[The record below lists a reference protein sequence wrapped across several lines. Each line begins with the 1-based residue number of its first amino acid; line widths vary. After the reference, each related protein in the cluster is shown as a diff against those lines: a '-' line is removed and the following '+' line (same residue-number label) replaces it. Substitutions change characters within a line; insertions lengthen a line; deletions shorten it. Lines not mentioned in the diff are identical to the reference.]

1 VRPDRWQAAAIS
13 CWTGGPRLTFVELI
27 GATIPGSV
35 AVITNKKWAAGQPW
49 PRQPRIPG
57 RIQMGT
63 KFVALATAIL
73 AGLTFCKA
81 QAAEP
86 KHGGILR
93 IYHRET
99 PPSLSIH
106 EEATFSVNVPAMPI
120 YNNLVIYDQH
130 KPQNSMG
137 TIVPELADSWSWSS
151 DNKALTFKL
160 HQGVKWHDGQP
171 FTAKD
176 VKCTFDLLQGKAQD
190 KFRKNPRKDLF
201 SNITDVTTNGDFEVT
216 LHLNRPQPSLLAMI
230 ASGYTPMYSCHVP
243 AAQMRT
249 HPIGTGPFKFVE
261 FKQNESIK
269 LTKNTDYWKKGLP
282 YLDGIEFT
290 IITNRATAV
299 LAFVAGK
306 VDMTFPTEMTAALEK
321 DIKAQDP
328 KAICEIAPINVSTN
342 LIINLENPPFNNIEL
357 RKAMALSLDRKAF
370 IDIILQGKGDA
381 GGTLLP
387 PPEGVWGLPPDILK
401 TIPGYGDVKKDRE
414 QARAIMTKL
423 GYTADKPLK
432 IKVSTRNLATYRD
445 PAVVLIDQ
453 LKTIYID
460 AELEPVESSQ
470 WFAKVARND
479 YSVGLNLTGNGID
492 DPDQAFYENYGCGSE
507 RNYTH
512 YCNKDLQALFDKQSV
527 ETDVAKRK
535 KMVWDIDK
543 KLQEDVARPILF
555 HARTGTCWK
564 PYVKNMTIM
573 NNSAYNGYR
582 YDDIWLD
589 K

>member
-1 VRPDRWQAAAIS
+1 MTKLTAFVAAA
-13 CWTGGPRLTFVELI
+13 L
-27 GATIPGSV
+27 
-35 AVITNKKWAAGQPW
+35 AVISVSN
-49 PRQPRIPG
+49 
-57 RIQMGT
+57 
-63 KFVALATAIL
+63 
-73 AGLTFCKA
+73 A

-86 KHGGILR
+86 KHGGILH

-120 YNNLVIYDQH
+120 FSNLVIYDQH

-137 TIVPELADSWSWSS
+137 TIEPELATSWSW
-151 DNKALTFKL
+151 DKANTALTFKL
-160 HQGVKWHDGQP
+160 RQGVKWHDGQP

-190 KFRKNPRKDLF
+190 KFRKNPRKNWF
-201 SNITDVTTNGDFEVT
+201 AEVSEVTVNGDFEAT
-216 LHLNRPQPSLLAMI
+216 FHLKRPQPSLLAML
-230 ASGYTPMYSCHVP
+230 ASGYTPIYPCHVP

-261 FKQNESIK
+261 MKQNESIK
-269 LTKNTDYWKKGLP
+269 LTKNPDYWKKGLP
-282 YLDGIEFT
+282 YLDGIDFT
-290 IITNRATAV
+290 IIRNRATAV

-306 VDMTFPTEMTAALEK
+306 VDMTFPTEMTKALIT
-321 DIKAQDP
+321 DIKKQDP
-328 KAICEIAPINVSTN
+328 TAICEIAPINVSTN
-342 LIINLENPPFNNIEL
+342 LIVNRENPPFNNLEL
-357 RKAMALSLDRKAF
+357 RKAMAMALDRKAF
-370 IDIILQGKGDA
+370 IDIILQGQGDQ
-381 GGTLLP
+381 GGALLP

-423 GYTADKPLK
+423 GYSADKPLK

-453 LKTIYID
+453 LKSIYID
-460 AELEPVESSQ
+460 AELEPVESSA

-492 DPDQAFYENYGCGSE
+492 DPDQAFYENFGCGSE

-512 YCNKDLQALFDKQSV
+512 YCNKDLQKLFDQQSV

-535 KMVWDIDK
+535 KLVWDIDK

-564 PYVKNMTIM
+564 PFVKNMTIM

-582 YDDIWLD
+582 YEDVWLD

>member
-1 VRPDRWQAAAIS
+1 MTAKLTAIAAA
-13 CWTGGPRLTFVELI
+13 
-27 GATIPGSV
+27 
-35 AVITNKKWAAGQPW
+35 
-49 PRQPRIPG
+49 
-57 RIQMGT
+57 
-63 KFVALATAIL
+63 ALAVACL
-73 AGLTFCKA
+73 NNA

-86 KHGGILR
+86 KHGGILH

-106 EEATFSVNVPAMPI
+106 EEATFSVNAPAMAL
-120 YNNLVIYDQH
+120 YSNLVLYDQH
-130 KPQNSMG
+130 KPQNSMD
-137 TIVPELADSWSWSS
+137 TIVPELATSWAWDSAGT
-151 DNKALTFKL
+151 ALTFKL
-160 HQGVKWHDGQP
+160 RNDVKWHDGQP

-176 VKCTFDLLQGKAQD
+176 VKCTFDLLQGKGQD

-201 SNITDVTTNGDFEVT
+201 NNISEVTTNGDSEVT
-216 LHLNRPQPSLLAMI
+216 LHLKRPQPSLLAMI

-269 LTKNTDYWKKGLP
+269 LTRNENYWKKGLP
-282 YLDGIEFT
+282 YLDGIEYT
-290 IITNRATAV
+290 IISNRATAV

-306 VDMTFPTEMTAALEK
+306 VDMTFPTEMTAALIT
-321 DIKAQDP
+321 DIKKQDP
-328 KAICEIAPINVSTN
+328 TAICEIKPINVSTN
-342 LIINLENPPFNNIEL
+342 LIINRENPPFNNLEL
-357 RKAMALSLDRKAF
+357 RKAMAMALDRKAF
-370 IDIILQGKGDA
+370 IDIIFQGQADA
-381 GGTLLP
+381 GGTMLP
-387 PPEGVWGLPPDILK
+387 PPEGVWGMPPEMLK
-401 TIPGYGDVKKDRE
+401 TIPGYGDVAKDRE

-423 GYTADKPLK
+423 GYSANNPLK

-453 LKTIYID
+453 LKTIWID
-460 AELEPVESSQ
+460 AELDPVESSQ

-492 DPDQAFYENYGCGSE
+492 DPDQAFYENYACGSE

-512 YCNKDLQALFDKQSV
+512 YCNKDLEALFDKQSV
-527 ETDVAKRK
+527 ETDVQKRK
-535 KMVWDIDK
+535 QMVWDIDK
-543 KLQEDVARPILF
+543 KLQEDVARPILM
-555 HARTGTCWK
+555 HARSGTCWK

-573 NNSAYNGYR
+573 SNSAYNGYR
-582 YDDIWLD
+582 YEDVWLD